1 MTVTIN
7 GDTTDEPG
15 GAETFLVS
23 LANPV
28 GALISAANPSGT
40 GRITDDDATPTLS
53 INGVSALEGTP
64 APNTA
69 NTTPFTFTVVL
80 SGTSQSTVTVNYATA
95 NGTAV
100 QPSDYVAQAGT
111 LTFLPGD
118 LSKTITVQVN
128 KDATTE
134 PNQAFTVNLSAPT
147 NATLLVGGS
156 SGTGTIQNDD

>member
-1 MTVTIN
+1 MSTEVVALKETLLKPSIPLSSLEAV
-7 GDTTDEPG
+7 GPQVQAFGQAIGESMKSIG
-15 GAETFLVS
+15 GLSLPAET
-23 LANPV
+23 
-28 GALISAANPSGT
+28 
-40 GRITDDDATPTLS
+40 LS
-53 INGVSALEGTP
+53 KLR
-64 APNTA
+64 
-69 NTTPFTFTVVL
+69 
-80 SGTSQSTVTVNYATA
+80 
-95 NGTAV
+95 
-100 QPSDYVAQAGT
+100 SDYVAQAGT